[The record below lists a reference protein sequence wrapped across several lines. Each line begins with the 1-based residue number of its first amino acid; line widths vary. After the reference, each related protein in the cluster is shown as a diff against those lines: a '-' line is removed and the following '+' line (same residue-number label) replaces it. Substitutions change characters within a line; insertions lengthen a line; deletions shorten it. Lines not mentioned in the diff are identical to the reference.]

1 MREKIGR
8 IRLTAFGTR
17 RDAKR
22 CDDRWTGRRPEG
34 YRGEIEREASKC
46 WECGGLDRRGIIRVT
61 GAQLR

>member
-8 IRLTAFGTR
+8 IRLTAFGAR

-22 CDDRWTGRRPEG
+22 CAGCCGGHCLAG

-46 WECGGLDRRGIIRVT
+46 REWGGLDRRGIIRVT